1 MDNGRKLSYIGC
13 VTVAEVSKYDL
24 SGYVE
29 FGKPTSKAFND
40 KRYVIQQYQGDHK
53 DEYTVMEVDENGTK
67 NGMAQLFKN
76 GVLQMSWRMV
86 NGKEEGKLTIYKNGV
101 VDRMTTWESFEKD
114 VIREVVNDESGK
126 RLLVEKV
133 KLSGVVTYRGEYD
146 HATLKKSGWGI
157 EYDENGLEK
166 HVGYFEKDKLIHIK
180 QAFMKAEEGE
190 ESGKMMMI
198 EYAGDVKEDNVK
210 NVLNRRPIYMGGYAF
225 DKKKNEFIRSGVGY
239 EINELS
245 GICDRISE
253 WDENGEKKTKDGSER
268 VLFGGWYGEGES
280 DQSIRVSVID
290 EKAKEWRKKREEEE
304 ERCYWNEELPICA
317 GLNLTNTRGIEELI
331 IGNDL
336 YNDNCD
342 DNSKMKVDLS
352 EFKKLKRIEIG
363 NQCFKHVREFV
374 VDGLASLASVKIG
387 EKCFR
392 ISYEERDDGV
402 CRITNCPNLRQLEI
416 GDHSF
421 WDFKSFELSN
431 LNSIQSIKFGEWCFG
446 FADFSLKGE

>member
-1 MDNGRKLSYIGC
+1 MDNGRKLSYIGF
-13 VTVAEVSKYDL
+13 VRGTEVGKYRLD
-24 SGYVE
+24 GYLE

-40 KRYVIQQYQGDHK
+40 KRYVIQQYQGDHE

-67 NGMAQLFKN
+67 NGMAHLFKN

-86 NGKEEGKLTIYKNGV
+86 NGKREGKLTIYKNGV

-114 VIREVVNDESGK
+114 IILEVVNDESGK

-133 KLSGVVTYRGEYD
+133 KLSGVMTYRGEYD
-146 HATLKKSGWGI
+146 HVTLNKSGWGI

-166 HVGYFEKDKLIHIK
+166 HVGYFEKDELIHIK

-190 ESGKMMMI
+190 ESGKIMMI

-225 DKKKNEFIRSGVGY
+225 NKKKNEFIRTGVGY

-290 EKAKEWRKKREEEE
+290 EKAKEWKRREKRKK
-304 ERCYWNEELPICA
+304 
-317 GLNLTNTRGIEELI
+317 
-331 IGNDL
+331 
-336 YNDNCD
+336 
-342 DNSKMKVDLS
+342 K
-352 EFKKLKRIEIG
+352 
-363 NQCFKHVREFV
+363 
-374 VDGLASLASVKIG
+374 
-387 EKCFR
+387 
-392 ISYEERDDGV
+392 
-402 CRITNCPNLRQLEI
+402 
-416 GDHSF
+416 
-421 WDFKSFELSN
+421 KSFLSTV
-431 LNSIQSIKFGEWCFG
+431 LTHRIFIFCLECY
-446 FADFSLKGE
+446 KGHSDKKSR

>member
-1 MDNGRKLSYIGC
+1 
-13 VTVAEVSKYDL
+13 
-24 SGYVE
+24 
-29 FGKPTSKAFND
+29 
-40 KRYVIQQYQGDHK
+40 
-53 DEYTVMEVDENGTK
+53 
-67 NGMAQLFKN
+67 
-76 GVLQMSWRMV
+76 MSWRMV
-86 NGKEEGKLTIYKNGV
+86 NGKREGKLTIYKNGV

-146 HATLKKSGWGI
+146 HVTLNKSGWGI

-180 QAFMKAEEGE
+180 QAFMKAEEEGE

-225 DKKKNEFIRSGVGY
+225 DKKKNEFIRTGIGY

-280 DQSIRVSVID
+280 DQSTRMSLID
-290 EKAKEWRKKREEEE
+290 
-304 ERCYWNEELPICA
+304 WNEKLPICA
-317 GLNLTNTRGIEELI
+317 ELNLIKSRGIEELI
-331 IGNDL
+331 IGNGL

-342 DNSKMKVDLS
+342 DISKMKVNLS

-363 NQCFKHVREFV
+363 NECFEHVREFV
-374 VDGLASLASVKIG
+374 LDGLESLESVKIG

-392 ISYEERDDGV
+392 ISGKVRNDGI

-416 GDHSF
+416 GNESF
-421 WDFKSFELSN
+421 KDFKSFELSN
-431 LNSIQSIKFGEWCFG
+431 VNSLQSIKFGIYCFFYAG
-446 FADFSLKGE
+446 FSLKGE